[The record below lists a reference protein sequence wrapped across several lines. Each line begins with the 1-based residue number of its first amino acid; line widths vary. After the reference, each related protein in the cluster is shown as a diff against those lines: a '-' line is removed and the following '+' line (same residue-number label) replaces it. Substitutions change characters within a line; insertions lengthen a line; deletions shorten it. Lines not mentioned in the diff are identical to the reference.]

1 MDLSSIDVA
10 FRLAE
15 LMASRLCHDL
25 SGPLN
30 GLGSGFGTSGEPPSL
45 AEEASRAAIAR
56 LVLLRA
62 AWGEPGEKLGRA
74 DFERLAIGLPRRR
87 IQVDLSGLDD
97 GAVFGSLASR
107 FLLNVMLLCSESLPR
122 GGTLALR
129 GNAAR
134 GVVAMIDGPN
144 AAWPEGLT
152 GMIVSPLSILDGLH
166 DISPRNLQLPF
177 TLLMAHATGQRL
189 SLLLGASASPAPPVL
204 IGFAPE

>member
-1 MDLSSIDVA
+1 MNDSRIDVA

-30 GLGSGFGTSGEPPSL
+30 GLGAGFGANGDAPSL
-45 AEEASRAAIAR
+45 AEEASRTIIAR
-56 LVLLRA
+56 LILLRA
-62 AWGEPGEKLGRA
+62 AWGEPGESLGRA
-74 DFERLAIGLPRRR
+74 DFERLATGLPRRR
-87 IQVDLSGLDD
+87 IRVDLSGLDE

-122 GGTLALR
+122 GGTLTLQ

-152 GMIVSPLSILDGLH
+152 GMIVSPEPVLESLREL
-166 DISPRNLQLPF
+166 SPRNLQLPF

-189 SLLLGASASPAPPVL
+189 SLLLGASASATPPML
-204 IGFAPE
+204 IGFAAE